1 MSRDAARSLI
11 GTVLRRLGL
20 AGVIVLIL
28 SLPAV
33 WLAWEAA
40 EAHAEATLLAEA
52 GAARVQG
59 ALLDMFAR
67 FERATASLRPQD
79 LQGDTVSLTGRLL
92 RVEPLVAP
100 ASGLSVLNNRGL
112 QVASSSVGTTAISAP
127 VWWFR
132 AGAPPPVRQAVV
144 TGCGRTD
151 PEVSGWMLTRG
162 IDAIPDGSAGQVA
175 SNLSAAA
182 LRTLVTP
189 TFAALDF
196 RLRDPDG
203 CELLHVAGKATAA
216 ITDEPLVRLY
226 HALLPAPWLM
236 PAPAVST
243 VQAGNLTWTGTISP
257 EIALSLRAGEIE
269 QHARIVLGLVAAF
282 GILTALLI
290 VSNAVEPHWPRI
302 FVAAAMPASLRAN
315 EATAQE
321 MDGLRE
327 KLDAMEGERDRVLA
341 AIGHDV
347 RTPMNAI
354 LGICALLLDGDLD
367 EAQRKWLRRIRAS
380 CEALLAMLNGMLEIA
395 AARVDGAEIH
405 REAIDVASLVEEV
418 GDVLRPQA
426 EDKGLD
432 LQIAVEESVLGC
444 WNTDSTRL
452 RQVLFNL
459 CGNAIKYTVAGS
471 VEIRALTERDKS
483 GHQMLRLR
491 VSDTGLGIA
500 EDERDVIF
508 EQFRRG
514 RDEVSRG
521 QEGLGLGLALCREIA
536 VLLGGR
542 LTLDSMEG
550 VGSVFTF
557 EIPIEPAQTAGA
569 LGGPLAGRT
578 AVVIGLSEGV
588 RRRVASHLE
597 SIGFDVETAGDGFM
611 AIGLA
616 ERMAYQ
622 HGTLDLMVLD
632 AALVGL
638 SSDALLA
645 RLKASRPLEHMRT
658 VLVAN
663 GAVAA
668 LMQGRA
674 DAIVPHPVEAR
685 DLDHVIAGFF
695 GDRSPLQEINPRA
708 PAAPKARVLVVEDN
722 RINQALLVDQ
732 LNRAGFSTFA
742 ASDGKEAV
750 EAVRRGGFDAILMDV
765 QMPEIDGI
773 EATRRIRT
781 AERRY
786 RIPIIG
792 LTAHTGSVVRKRC
805 LDAGMDLVLHKPVDF
820 SCLPLRLREVIA
832 AAHVATVGDPEGDT
846 ARKIDGGLEIDD
858 EYLEI
863 LMAEVGV
870 KRARICVT
878 AFIADTTVHLS
889 AMTRLMNSNEW
900 DELERLAHSLS
911 GIAGTLGAI
920 NLADGLLMLEDA
932 ARLDG
937 QAHVDTALN
946 DVRSTWERTRIM
958 IMPRFEALAAARNRS
973 ASHRAA

>member
-20 AGVIVLIL
+20 AGVIVLIVA
-28 SLPAV
+28 LPAL

-40 EAHAEATLLAEA
+40 EAHAQAELLAEA
-52 GAARVQG
+52 GSARVQS

-67 FERATASLRPQD
+67 FERATAALRAQD
-79 LQGDTVSLTGRLL
+79 LQRDMVSLTGHLL

-100 ASGLSVLNNRGL
+100 ATGLAVVNNRGL
-112 QVASSSVGTTAISAP
+112 QVASSSVGTIAIGSP

-132 AGAPPPVRQAVV
+132 TGAQPPSRQAVV
-144 TGCGRTD
+144 TGCGITD
-151 PEVSGWMLTRG
+151 PGLSGWMLTRG
-162 IDAIPDGSAGQVA
+162 IDAGTEGFAGQVG
-175 SNLSAAA
+175 SILSASA
-182 LRTLVTP
+182 LRTL
-189 TFAALDF
+189 AAPAVASLDYM
-196 RLRDPDG
+196 LRDADG
-203 CELLHVAGKATAA
+203 CELLHVTGKATAP
-216 ITDEPLVRLY
+216 ILGEPLVRLY
-226 HALLPAPWLM
+226 DALLPVRWLM
-236 PAPAVST
+236 PAPTVAT

-257 EIALSLRAGEIE
+257 ESALVLRAGEIE
-269 QHARIVLGLVAAF
+269 QHARIVLALIVAF
-282 GILTALLI
+282 GGLTCLLI
-290 VSNAVEPHWPRI
+290 VSDAVEPHWSGIVIADP
-302 FVAAAMPASLRAN
+302 VPALLLPGD
-315 EATAQE
+315 ATAQE
-321 MDGLRE
+321 MAELRG
-327 KLDAMEGERDRVLA
+327 KLNEMAGERDRVLA

-380 CEALLAMLNGMLEIA
+380 CETLLAMLNGMLEIA

-405 REAIDVASLVEEV
+405 REAIDIASLVEEV

-432 LQIAVEESVLGC
+432 LLVAVEESVLGS

-471 VEIRALTERDKS
+471 VEIRALTERDKA
-483 GHQMLRLR
+483 GNKMLRLR

-500 EDERDVIF
+500 EDEREIIF
-508 EQFRRG
+508 DQFRRG
-514 RDEVSRG
+514 RSEVSRG
-521 QEGLGLGLALCREIA
+521 QDGLGLGLALCRDIA
-536 VLLGGR
+536 AHLGGR

-550 VGSVFTF
+550 VGSIFAF

-578 AVVIGLSEGV
+578 ALVVGLSEGV
-588 RRRVASHLE
+588 RRRAASHLE

-638 SSDALLA
+638 SADALLA
-645 RLKASRPLEHMRT
+645 RLKASRPLEHLRT

-663 GAVAA
+663 GAVATS
-668 LMQGRA
+668 MVGRA
-674 DAIVPHPVEAR
+674 DATVPHPVEAR
-685 DLDHVIAGFF
+685 DLDHAVADFF
-695 GDRSPLQEINPRA
+695 GARSPLQEINPRA

-773 EATRRIRT
+773 EATRRIR
-781 AERRY
+781 AGERRY
-786 RIPIIG
+786 RIPVVG

-805 LDAGMDLVLHKPVDF
+805 LDAGMDLVLHKPVNF
-820 SCLPLRLREVIA
+820 SCVPLRLREVIA
-832 AAHVATVGDPEGDT
+832 AAQVATVREADGDT
-846 ARKIDGGLEIDD
+846 AQIIAGGLEIDD
-858 EYLEI
+858 EYLQI
-863 LMAEVGV
+863 LLAEVGV
-870 KRARICVT
+870 RRARICVT
-878 AFIADTTVHLS
+878 AFLADTTVHLS
-889 AMTRLMNSNEW
+889 AMVRLMNSNEW
-900 DELERLAHSLS
+900 DELGRLAHSLA

-932 ARLDG
+932 ARLEG
-937 QAHVDTALN
+937 QVHVDSSLN
-946 DVRSTWERTRIM
+946 DVQSTWERTRMM
-958 IMPRFEALAAARNRS
+958 ILPRFEALAAARS
-973 ASHRAA
+973 GAAAHRAA